1 VRARLQPTVDGSF
14 RTRDLSD
21 FSGKEL
27 LLAFDEFEAEMK
39 QVLGFVF
46 AAVPAIALLEFNA
59 YVISD
64 RLALAVYDLADKLP
78 PGIFQVDDGA
88 DLNAAIH
95 LDARARGGN
104 IVQGSKLI
112 VDLSPAVHPVD
123 VQQISALITNVVP
136 FIFHRGIIGKFHTIR

>member
-1 VRARLQPTVDGSF
+1 
-14 RTRDLSD
+14 
-21 FSGKEL
+21 
-27 LLAFDEFEAEMK
+27 MK

-64 RLALAVYDLADKLP
+64 RLALAVYDLADKTS

-95 LDARARGGN
+95 LDARARGGISSRAAN
-104 IVQGSKLI
+104 SSWTFPL
-112 VDLSPAVHPVD
+112 LST
-123 VQQISALITNVVP
+123 QWMSSRSA
-136 FIFHRGIIGKFHTIR
+136 H